1 MQAIHQSPR
10 WRFQLARELSKRNQS
25 SLAAET
31 LPQATVAP
39 QILRWQIAY
48 HGNHLANSRRALTGD
63 SSVVRRGQSC
73 IKQFPAQ

>member
-31 LPQATVAP
+31 FRKPLWRRRFYAGKLLITA
-39 QILRWQIAY
+39 ITLRIPGVLLLVTLQLFDAD
-48 HGNHLANSRRALTGD
+48 R
-63 SSVVRRGQSC
+63 VV
-73 IKQFPAQ
+73 